1 MSRSIPTSV
10 VDRLLQTLPE
20 WRPQLYFKSSLTALS
35 HAIED
40 LVLAGIDEEAPLV
53 IASFQKE
60 RFYKQEAHRYEKIA
74 KKSDRVFV
82 LASPE
87 TDFESGT
94 NLYEKVAFAP
104 DDGLVKEWHLVV
116 IGQKYSSCLI
126 CREKKASTEK
136 ELADNNR
143 RFEGIWT
150 FDREVT
156 KKAAAIILDR
166 ILVYRPELAEKIA
179 TTKKIYLGKNSR
191 SSKINSFENNPDP
204 FVQRLLAYLQAG
216 QYKLIKANQS
226 LADKEHRERI
236 INSITT
242 AIRTNL
248 NPEAILEIAVQKLG
262 EALGVCRCVVYRCK
276 ANDTTATIE
285 HEFLNHEKIN
295 RSLLLEKWPLKNNP
309 LFQEVV
315 ELREALKVNDTTKD
329 LRLQDNRTQSLSK
342 LVKQC
347 SILSWLLVPILYQ
360 GKLLGMME
368 LHHCGPAPSKWKE
381 RDIAL
386 VDAIATQVG
395 VALIQAEAYAHLEEL
410 NQQLE
415 ALDRTRSNL
424 VAITGH
430 ELRTPLSTIQVCL
443 ESLAQEPDMSP
454 ELRQVMLNTALNDAE
469 RMRKLVQDFL
479 TLSKLE
485 SGTIEWHPEPISI
498 FECVN
503 LAVSNVRARNRDK
516 QLPQI
521 SDRISEEI
529 PLVTADGEWL
539 TEVITKLIDNSC
551 KFTSSE
557 GEIVIEASSQKE
569 RIQEPN
575 DNKNLQITVSDNGK
589 GIEPD
594 RLEKVFDRFYQEEG
608 ALRRSVGGTG
618 LGLAICRQ
626 IVNGWGGTIWA
637 ESSGKNSGSKFH
649 FTVPVFE
656 EIIETKNSSRN
667 GKLPTTPVNSNV
679 QKKALNKKRKK
690 TKS

>member
-10 VDRLLQTLPE
+10 VDLLLQKIPE
-20 WRPQLYFKSSLTALS
+20 WRPQLYFKSSLIALS

-40 LVLAGIDEEAPLV
+40 LVLAGMDEKAPLV

-60 RFYKQEAHRYEKIA
+60 RFYKQEAHRYERIA

-87 TDFESGT
+87 TDFKSGT

-104 DDGLVKEWHLVV
+104 DDGLVEEWHLVV
-116 IGQKYSSCLI
+116 IGEKYSSCLI
-126 CREKKASTEK
+126 CREKKSTGENTI
-136 ELADNNR
+136 ADNSR

-156 KKAAAIILDR
+156 KKAAEILLER

-179 TTKKIYLGKNSR
+179 KTKKIYLAEEASA
-191 SSKINSFENNPDP
+191 SKIISFENNPDP
-204 FVQRLLAYLQAG
+204 FVQRLIAYLQAG
-216 QYKLIKANQS
+216 QYKLLKANKF

-236 INSITT
+236 INSIIT
-242 AIRTNL
+242 AIARSL
-248 NPEAILEIAVQKLG
+248 NPESILEIAVQKIG
-262 EALGVCRCVVYRCK
+262 EELGVCRCIVYRCK
-276 ANDTTATIE
+276 ANDAEATIE
-285 HEFLNHEKIN
+285 HEFLNSNKIDL
-295 RSLLLEKWPLKNNP
+295 SLLHEKWPLKKNP

-315 ELREALKVNDTTKD
+315 ELREVLSINDTTKEP
-329 LRLQDNRTQSLSK
+329 RLQGEEESLAK
-342 LVKQC
+342 IVKKC
-347 SILSWLLVPILYQ
+347 SILSWLLIPILYQ

-368 LHHCGPAPSKWKE
+368 LHHCTPAPLKWKE

-454 ELRQVMLNTALNDAE
+454 ELRQVMLNTALKDAE

-479 TLSKLE
+479 TLSRLE
-485 SGTIEWHPEPISI
+485 SGTIQWHPEPVSI

-503 LAVSNVRARNRDK
+503 LAISNVRARNRDREI
-516 QLPQI
+516 PQI
-521 SDRISEEI
+521 NDRIPEEI
-529 PLVTADGEWL
+529 PLALADGEWL

-551 KFTSSE
+551 KFTSSA
-557 GEIVIEASSQKE
+557 GKVVIEVEAQ
-569 RIQEPN
+569 
-575 DNKNLQITVSDNGK
+575 NKTNPSRNIDRDLLITVTDNGK

-637 ESSGKNSGSKFH
+637 ESSGKNSGSKFY
-649 FTVPVFE
+649 FTVPVFQ
-656 EIIETKNSSRN
+656 EIIETKKSYSN
-667 GKLPTTPVNSNV
+667 GKLPPTPINSNGH
-679 QKKALNKKRKK
+679 KPTTGKKRKK